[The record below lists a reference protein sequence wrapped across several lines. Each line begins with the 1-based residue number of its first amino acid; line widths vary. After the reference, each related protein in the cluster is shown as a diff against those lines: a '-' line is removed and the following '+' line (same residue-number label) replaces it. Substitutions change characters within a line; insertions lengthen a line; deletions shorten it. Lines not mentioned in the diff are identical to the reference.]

1 LFDPSAAAL
10 RARTPCDQYQVCPA
24 ARPEPARLG
33 AGDLAILGRYLFGPR
48 WKAALARELGVSDRI
63 VMYWA
68 SAQRP
73 TSRRCSTMTVALVQG
88 RRASRLAAVQQ
99 GYAAMVCALSAP
111 PAALAITTE
120 VVPPYLVPRPLAQ
133 PLGLPLAVGKSAAAP
148 PTPLETVAAH
158 YEARG
163 LVAIA
168 ASLLRAPVQAR
179 GRL

>member
-1 LFDPSAAAL
+1 LFDPSAAADP
-10 RARTPCDQYQVCPA
+10 RSRTPCDQYQFCPA
-24 ARPEPARLG
+24 ARPEPVRLG

-73 TSRRCSTMTVALVQG
+73 TSRRCSAMTLVLVQH

-111 PAALAITTE
+111 PAALSITTE
-120 VVPPYLVPRPLAQ
+120 VVPPYPVPRPLAQ
-133 PLGLPLAVGKSAAAP
+133 PPCSSQGQALAVGTSVASP
-148 PTPLETVAAH
+148 PTRLETVAAH

-163 LVAIA
+163 LVAMA
-168 ASLLRAPVQAR
+168 ASLLRV
-179 GRL
+179 